1 MPMTVSVVIP
11 AYNAA
16 RTLRQTI
23 DAVLAQTV
31 RADEILVFNDGSK
44 DETEA
49 VLQSYGS
56 ALTFFTQPNGGVA
69 RARNFLCSKVSG
81 DVIAF
86 LDADD
91 VWHPR
96 YLEVQLHQ
104 LAKHPQVAASFT
116 DHVDIV
122 GTDKYVPEDSL
133 MQAVPRPVVYEPRQF
148 IEQYD
153 HTPMRFQMSCCCL
166 PRKMLAQLGPEPFF
180 TGASGADDSSFHNR
194 LPLLGPMVHAGL
206 PLVAYRIIPSSI
218 SANQL
223 RMAILVVTAIDSL
236 EQEYR
241 QPAHA
246 ALFKPYRAM
255 VASRKRHC
263 GKFLMGSGDKIAA
276 RQQFRD
282 ALKASSRPS
291 SVVKSLRLL
300 VVSYLPKFL
309 QPRWPGSW
317 R

>member
-1 MPMTVSVVIP
+1 MTVSVVIP

-16 RTLRQTI
+16 RTLRETI

-44 DETEA
+44 DDTEA
-49 VLQSYGS
+49 VLRSYGP

-69 RARNFLCSKVSG
+69 RARNFLCQKARG

-96 YLEVQLHQ
+96 YLEVQLRQ
-104 LAKHPQVAASFT
+104 LEKFPQVAASFT

-122 GTDKYVPEDSL
+122 GTENYLPDEGLAK
-133 MQAVPRPVVYEPRQF
+133 AVPQPVVYEPRQF

-153 HTPMRFQMSCCCL
+153 HTPMRFQMSCCCV
-166 PRKMLAQLGPEPFF
+166 PRKMLARLGPEPFF
-180 TGASGADDSSFHNR
+180 TGASGADDTSFHNR
-194 LPLLGPMVHAGL
+194 LPLLGPVVHAGL

-223 RMAILVVTAIDSL
+223 RMAVLVVAAVDSL

-246 ALFKPYRAM
+246 VLFKSYRAM

-263 GKFLMGSGDKIAA
+263 GKFLMGSGDKIDA
-276 RQQFRD
+276 RRQFRD
-282 ALKASSRPS
+282 ALGISSQPASFI
-291 SVVKSLRLL
+291 KSLRLL

-309 QPRWPGSW
+309 QPRWPGIW